1 MVAQEFFKW
10 ISLGFIVVLVGVILK
25 DAQGANTIMTG
36 FGNSYS
42 GILKTLEGAG

>member
-1 MVAQEFFKW
+1 MAAEFFKW
-10 ISLGFIVVLVGVILK
+10 LSLGFLIVLVGVVLK

-36 FGNSYS
+36 FGSSYS